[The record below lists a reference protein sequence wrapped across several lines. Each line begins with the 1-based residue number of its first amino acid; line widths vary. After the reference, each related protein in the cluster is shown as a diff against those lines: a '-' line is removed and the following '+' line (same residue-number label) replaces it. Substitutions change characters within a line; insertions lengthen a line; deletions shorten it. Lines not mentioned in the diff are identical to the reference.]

1 MIHSKSIRIVEF
13 MKEMNVTHLPRNI
26 SWLLLLLMPTL
37 VWGQGGGDFVQ
48 TIGNAPSFGT
58 IRSMSANEIIISS
71 NGRDLKVPVNEL
83 KNVSFRNEPS
93 ELKRARLDIAN
104 GNYNAA
110 LTKLRKLE
118 KTELQSAYVK
128 QDMEFYEAFAGSQ
141 LALAGALN
149 PKEVAA
155 KMFSFVKTSPDNYH
169 YYEALDVLGRL
180 ALAMGKY
187 STAEGFFGKLAKAP
201 WKNLQWKAISLRA
214 TAQLQQGKHSEAL
227 RNFEQVAN
235 SDIGGVAGERQKSL
249 AQVGMVAC
257 WSQTGETER
266 GIELAKEVIKQSE
279 PDEIELNARAYNAL
293 GNCFLKQKKLKYAL
307 LAFLQTDLLYQG
319 QGDAHAESLYQL
331 TKLWQQLDKHDRARQ
346 ARNVLKER
354 YSNSLWAKRM

>member
-1 MIHSKSIRIVEF
+1 
-13 MKEMNVTHLPRNI
+13 
-26 SWLLLLLMPTL
+26 
-37 VWGQGGGDFVQ
+37 
-48 TIGNAPSFGT
+48 
-58 IRSMSANEIIISS
+58 
-71 NGRDLKVPVNEL
+71 
-83 KNVSFRNEPS
+83 
-93 ELKRARLDIAN
+93 
-104 GNYNAA
+104 
-110 LTKLRKLE
+110 RKLE

-128 QDMEFYEAFAGSQ
+128 QDVEFYEAFAGSQ

-187 STAEGFFGKLAKAP
+187 STAESFFGKLAKAP

-227 RNFEQVAN
+227 RNFEQVAD

-266 GIELAKEVIKQSE
+266 GIELANKVIKQAE
-279 PDEIELNARAYNAL
+279 PDEIELNA
-293 GNCFLKQKKLKYAL
+293 
-307 LAFLQTDLLYQG
+307 
-319 QGDAHAESLYQL
+319 
-331 TKLWQQLDKHDRARQ
+331 
-346 ARNVLKER
+346 
-354 YSNSLWAKRM
+354 

>member
-1 MIHSKSIRIVEF
+1 MIHSKAIRIVEF

-48 TIGNAPSFGT
+48 TIGNAPSLGT

-187 STAEGFFGKLAKAP
+187 SIAEGFFGKLARAP

-214 TAQLQQGKHSEAL
+214 TAQLQQG
-227 RNFEQVAN
+227 
-235 SDIGGVAGERQKSL
+235 
-249 AQVGMVAC
+249 
-257 WSQTGETER
+257 
-266 GIELAKEVIKQSE
+266 
-279 PDEIELNARAYNAL
+279 
-293 GNCFLKQKKLKYAL
+293 
-307 LAFLQTDLLYQG
+307 
-319 QGDAHAESLYQL
+319 
-331 TKLWQQLDKHDRARQ
+331 
-346 ARNVLKER
+346 
-354 YSNSLWAKRM
+354 